1 MKKILTSLIAATMLV
16 PSGVLASS
24 IRPGSRVTHQSLNSS
39 SKSKT
44 LCLNEKGK
52 FAERC
57 EVTIDETGVKGPAG
71 HITNVV
77 QWIKEDKEFSYGG
90 AVAGGVAGAGVG
102 MAAGLGSCMIVGPL
116 CLFTAPAIMTSG
128 ATGGA
133 GLGGK
138 GTGKYFTVIGDD
150 AEGNRLIQEFYV
162 TSGKAVRKTSR
173 DLLLKT
179 GLAEGEV
186 KGQLTLPFT

>member
-1 MKKILTSLIAATMLV
+1 MKKILTAVIAATMLV
-16 PSGVLASS
+16 PSMSLASS
-24 IRPGSRVTHQSLNSS
+24 IRPGTRVTHESLNSGS
-39 SKSKT
+39 SSRSKT
-44 LCLNEKGK
+44 LCLNEKEK
-52 FAERC
+52 FAEKC

-77 QWIKEDKEFSYGG
+77 QWTKEQKEFSYGG
-90 AVAGGVAGAGVG
+90 ALAGGIAGGGAG

-116 CLFTAPAIMTSG
+116 CLFTAPALMTGG

-133 GLGGK
+133 GLGGT
-138 GTGKYFTVIGDD
+138 GTGKYFTIIGDD

-173 DLLLKT
+173 DLLLTT
-179 GLAEGEV
+179 GLAQGEV
-186 KGQLTLPFT
+186 KN

>member
-1 MKKILTSLIAATMLV
+1 MKKIFMPLMAATMLV
-16 PSGVLASS
+16 PSMTLASS
-24 IRPGSRVTHQSLNSS
+24 IRPGSRVTHESLNSRS
-39 SKSKT
+39 SSRSKT
-44 LCLNEKGK
+44 LCLNEKEK
-52 FAERC
+52 FAEKC

-77 QWIKEDKEFSYGG
+77 QWTKEQKEFSYGG
-90 AVAGGVAGAGVG
+90 ALAGGIAGGGAG

-133 GLGGK
+133 GLCGK
-138 GTGKYFTVIGDD
+138 VTGKYFTVIGDD
-150 AEGNRLIQEFYV
+150 VEGNRLIQEFYV

-173 DLLLKT
+173 DLLLTT
-179 GLAEGEV
+179 GLAQGEV
-186 KGQLTLPFT
+186 KG

>member
-1 MKKILTSLIAATMLV
+1 MPLMAATMLV
-16 PSGVLASS
+16 PSVTLASS
-24 IRPGSRVTHQSLNSS
+24 IRPGSRVTHQSLNAGSPS
-39 SKSKT
+39 RSKSP
-44 LCLNEKGK
+44 LCLSEK
-52 FAERC
+52 ERFTEKC
-57 EVTIDETGVKGPAG
+57 DIVIDETGVAGPVG

-77 QWIKEDKEFSYGG
+77 QWIKEEKEFSYGG
-90 AVAGGVAGAGVG
+90 AVAGGVAGAGGG

-173 DLLLKT
+173 DLLLTT

-186 KGQLTLPFT
+186 KG

>member
-1 MKKILTSLIAATMLV
+1 MKNIFMPLMAAAMLV
-16 PSGVLASS
+16 PSMTLASS
-24 IRPGSRVTHQSLNSS
+24 IRPGSRVTHESLNSGS
-39 SKSKT
+39 GSRSKSP
-44 LCLNEKGK
+44 LCLGENERFTEK
-52 FAERC
+52 C
-57 EVTIDETGVKGPAG
+57 DIVIDETGVKGPAG

-77 QWIKEDKEFSYGG
+77 QWIKEEKEFSYGG

-150 AEGNRLIQEFYV
+150 KDGNRLIQEFYV
-162 TSGKAVRKTSR
+162 RSGKAVRNTSR
-173 DLLLKT
+173 NLLLKT

-186 KGQLTLPFT
+186 KG

>member
-1 MKKILTSLIAATMLV
+1 MPLMAATMLV
-16 PSGVLASS
+16 PSVTLASS
-24 IRPGSRVTHQSLNSS
+24 IRPGSRVTHESLNAGSPYR
-39 SKSKT
+39 SKSP
-44 LCLNEKGK
+44 LCLSEK
-52 FAERC
+52 ERFTEKC
-57 EVTIDETGVKGPAG
+57 DIVIDETGVAGPVG

-77 QWIKEDKEFSYGG
+77 QWIKEEKEFSYGG

-173 DLLLKT
+173 DLLLTT

-186 KGQLTLPFT
+186 KG

>member
-1 MKKILTSLIAATMLV
+1 MAATMLV
-16 PSGVLASS
+16 PSMTLASS
-24 IRPGSRVTHQSLNSS
+24 IRPGSRVTHDSLNSGRR
-39 SKSKT
+39 SKS
-44 LCLNEKGK
+44 LCLNEKEK
-52 FAERC
+52 FVERC

-77 QWIKEDKEFSYGG
+77 QWTKDQKEFSYGG
-90 AVAGGVAGAGVG
+90 AAAGAIAGGGVG

-162 TSGKAVRKTSR
+162 TSGKAVRETSR
-173 DLLLKT
+173 QLLLT
-179 GLAEGEV
+179 TELAEGEV
-186 KGQLTLPFT
+186 R

>member
-1 MKKILTSLIAATMLV
+1 MMATLLV
-16 PSGVLASS
+16 PTGALASS
-24 IRPGSRVTHQSLNSS
+24 IRPGSRVTHDSLNSS
-39 SKSKT
+39 ARTRGPK
-44 LCLNEKGK
+44 CLVEEKWTP
-52 FAERC
+52 C
-57 EVTIDETGVKGPAG
+57 EITIDETGVKGPAG
-71 HITNVV
+71 HITDVV
-77 QWIKEDKEFSYGG
+77 QWIKEEKEFSYGG

-150 AEGNRLIQEFYV
+150 KDGNRLIQEFYV
-162 TSGKAVRKTSR
+162 RSGKAVRNTSR
-173 DLLLKT
+173 NLLLKT

-186 KGQLTLPFT
+186 KG

>member
-1 MKKILTSLIAATMLV
+1 MKRILATITTLMLV
-16 PSGVLASS
+16 PSTVLASS
-24 IRPGSRVTHQSLNSS
+24 IGQGSLPKPRV
-39 SKSKT
+39 KT
-44 LCLNEKGK
+44 PLCLDEKEK
-52 FAERC
+52 FKEKC
-57 EVTIDETGVKGPAG
+57 EIVIDETGVKGPEG

-77 QWIKEDKEFSYGG
+77 QWIKEEKEFSYGG

-133 GLGGK
+133 GIGGK
-138 GTGKYFTVIGDD
+138 GTGKFFTVIGDD
-150 AEGNRLIQEFYV
+150 KDGNRLIQEFYI
-162 TSGKAVRKTSR
+162 TSGKSVRKISR
-173 DLLLKT
+173 NLLLKT

-186 KGQLTLPFT
+186 R

>member
-1 MKKILTSLIAATMLV
+1 MKKILTSLMIATMLV
-16 PSGVLASS
+16 PSTVLASS
-24 IRPGSRVTHQSLNSS
+24 IRPGSVPRPRT
-39 SKSKT
+39 KT
-44 LCLNEKGK
+44 PLCLDAEEKFTEK
-52 FAERC
+52 C
-57 EVTIDETGVKGPAG
+57 DIVIDETGVKGPAG

-77 QWIKEDKEFSYGG
+77 QWIKEEKEFSYGG

-150 AEGNRLIQEFYV
+150 KDGNRLIQEFHV
-162 TSGKAVRKTSR
+162 KSGKDVRKKSKQ
-173 DLLLKT
+173 LLKIT
-179 GLAEGEV
+179 GLAEGEL
-186 KGQLTLPFT
+186 KG

>member
-1 MKKILTSLIAATMLV
+1 MKKIFIPLMAATMLV
-16 PSGVLASS
+16 PSITLASS
-24 IRPGSRVTHQSLNSS
+24 IRPGTRVTHESLNSGS
-39 SKSKT
+39 SSRSKT
-44 LCLNEKGK
+44 LCLNEKEK

-77 QWIKEDKEFSYGG
+77 QWIKEEKEFSYGG

-150 AEGNRLIQEFYV
+150 KDGNRLIQEFYV
-162 TSGKAVRKTSR
+162 RSGKAVRNTSR
-173 DLLLKT
+173 NLLLKT

-186 KGQLTLPFT
+186 KG

>member
-1 MKKILTSLIAATMLV
+1 MKKILMPLMAATMLV
-16 PSGVLASS
+16 PSVTLASS
-24 IRPGSRVTHQSLNSS
+24 IRPGSRVTHESLNAGSPS
-39 SKSKT
+39 RSKSP
-44 LCLNEKGK
+44 LCLSEK
-52 FAERC
+52 ERFTEKC
-57 EVTIDETGVKGPAG
+57 DIVIDETGVTGPVG

-77 QWIKEDKEFSYGG
+77 QWIKEEKEFSYGG

-150 AEGNRLIQEFYV
+150 KDGNRLIQEFYV

-186 KGQLTLPFT
+186 KG

>member
-44 LCLNEKGK
+44 LCLNEKEK

-77 QWIKEDKEFSYGG
+77 QWIKD
-90 AVAGGVAGAGVG
+90 
-102 MAAGLGSCMIVGPL
+102 
-116 CLFTAPAIMTSG
+116 CLLYTSPSPRDRQ
-128 ATGGA
+128 
-133 GLGGK
+133 K
-138 GTGKYFTVIGDD
+138 
-150 AEGNRLIQEFYV
+150 
-162 TSGKAVRKTSR
+162 SR
-173 DLLLKT
+173 MPSS
-179 GLAEGEV
+179 A
-186 KGQLTLPFT
+186 